1 MPVPVLIERYDTP
14 KMAYSDLPLEVRKKY
29 PPSQAKFA
37 GDAIAEREG
46 LLPISKTFLNGW
58 RCGCAVKNTGYRCLR
73 VANSAALGC
82 KMHGGSQAKGTSS
95 PQYLHGARSQY
106 LPLRLQA
113 QYQAAVADPDL
124 LSLRQDLGVL
134 EVRIGELL
142 QRLETQESGAAWDQV
157 QALSSKIQGAW
168 DQKIPAL
175 IPGYLAQLQELCQGI
190 QGTQEAWGELRAVLR
205 DRVQVATLE
214 HKRLQEVQGTVP
226 IEALL
231 TMLGH
236 LMQRLHG
243 ILMTSLD
250 PHQARQLMAQFQQ
263 EVLVLQQHGL
273 QAPVLHHKAVTAP
286 RHREPDTRRT
296 VGYVPLSERGQ
307 VLEVL
312 EPAPG
317 N

>member
-1 MPVPVLIERYDTP
+1 MAVAVYSESQ
-14 KMAYSDLPLEVRKKY
+14 MAYADLPPAIRKKY
-29 PPSQAKFA
+29 PPSKAKYA

-46 LLPISKTFLNGW
+46 LLVPSKPTL
-58 RCGCAVKNTGYRCLR
+58 KGYRC
-73 VANSAALGC
+73 AATSKGTGFRCQVTAVSGSLMC
-82 KMHGGSQAKGTSS
+82 RSHGGTQAKGASS

-157 QALSSKIQGAW
+157 QDLSQKIQGAW
-168 DQKIPAL
+168 DQKLPAL
-175 IPGYLAQLQELCQGI
+175 IPGYLAQLQDLATGI
-190 QGTQEAWGELRAVLR
+190 QGTTEAWGELRAVLR

-263 EVLVLQQHGL
+263 EVLLVQQHGL
-273 QAPVLHHKAVTAP
+273 QAPVLHHKPVTAP
-286 RHREPDTRRT
+286 RQLEPGTRRT
-296 VGYVPLSERGQ
+296 VGYVPLSER
-307 VLEVL
+307 VPEVL
-312 EPAPG
+312 APEPG
-317 N
+317 D